1 MNPVRAPSNS
11 TICGES
17 QRLSFGPLKSIE
29 GQHDPKSEGGRVGG
43 QRIPQPTD
51 VVGGP
56 VLGPDL
62 FGPRT
67 RRWSSPVKST
77 RTASTWSLAN
87 TPTCVSQP
95 HAGTGQ
101 PHVAGFDA
109 QGPVDI
115 VDRRKKVVA
124 TTLAADLAK
133 PDEVV
138 NRRRQPKQ
146 GQPAKSLTAG
156 DIAILE
162 IDGQQLSVEITDV
175 EDDPTYLGEDEELRE
190 LQITYRITEGHDRSG
205 ELGVT
210 TLVEDERS

>member
-1 MNPVRAPSNS
+1 M
-11 TICGES
+11 
-17 QRLSFGPLKSIE
+17 
-29 GQHDPKSEGGRVGG
+29 
-43 QRIPQPTD
+43 
-51 VVGGP
+51 
-56 VLGPDL
+56 
-62 FGPRT
+62 
-67 RRWSSPVKST
+67 
-77 RTASTWSLAN
+77 
-87 TPTCVSQP
+87 
-95 HAGTGQ
+95 
-101 PHVAGFDA
+101 AGFDA

-175 EDDPTYLGEDEELRE
+175 EDDLTYLGEDEELRE